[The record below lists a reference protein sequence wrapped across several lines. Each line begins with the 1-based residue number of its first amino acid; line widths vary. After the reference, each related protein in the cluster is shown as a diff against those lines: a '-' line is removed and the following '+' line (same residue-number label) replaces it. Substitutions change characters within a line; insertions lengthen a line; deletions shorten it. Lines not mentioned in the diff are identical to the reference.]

1 MATRTVQRATLA
13 GVTPTYNSA
22 ASGDKFKAGPTTRI
36 HVKNGDGS
44 SHTVTPT
51 VTQAGVGGST
61 VTLAAITVAAGAEKI
76 IGPFPAEYF
85 GDADGLVALTWSATT
100 SMTWSVFA

>member
-13 GVTPTYNSA
+13 GVTPTYNAA

-51 VTQAGVGGST
+51 VTQAGVGGAT
-61 VTLAAITVAAGAEKI
+61 VALAAITVAAGGEKV

-85 GDADGLVALTWSATT
+85 GDNDGLVALTWSATT